1 MNQYFLLKQVAA
13 HLNHLVYLQRR
24 RVLIRMTVGM
34 TMNRKKM
41 IKKKKMTTMMA
52 MQKLNFLLKLENMK
66 NLNIFDFISRIMNN
80 QEINKIQNLMTRYH
94 IENTE
99 ENFERLKLLIKQKNF
114 IVQ

>member
-1 MNQYFLLKQVAA
+1 M
-13 HLNHLVYLQRR
+13 
-24 RVLIRMTVGM
+24 
-34 TMNRKKM
+34 
-41 IKKKKMTTMMA
+41 KKKKMTTMMA
-52 MQKLNFLLKLENMK
+52 MQKLNFLLKWENMK

-80 QEINKIQNLMTRYH
+80 QEINKIQNLMTGYH

>member
-1 MNQYFLLKQVAA
+1 
-13 HLNHLVYLQRR
+13 
-24 RVLIRMTVGM
+24 
-34 TMNRKKM
+34 
-41 IKKKKMTTMMA
+41 
-52 MQKLNFLLKLENMK
+52 MK

-94 IENTE
+94 IENSE